1 MMTLRKLLTQALY
14 IGFALWA
21 MGSVAV
27 AQEQFVL
34 IVMDDMRPDDLRFM
48 PNLTEYFSTN
58 GKIFNRAF
66 VSCPLCCPSRS
77 TLMTGLYASNHGVT
91 SNKVSL
97 SKKTIFEAIKEQ
109 NPNIKTGIIGK
120 YLNSSDGEYRP
131 EFDEWVVFKEGMI
144 YNWSNFSININGTW
158 TNIKQYVSDYFLG
171 QADNFTEK
179 YKLNDFILYLNFTAP
194 HLPAKTPKSFVKNCS
209 EFEPLL
215 PANFDVLDLTAPD
228 KYKHKLARTKSK
240 IEKMICKRARSLA
253 YIDEIIVP
261 FLEKLRAQGT
271 QVLFLSDQG
280 FMLGDYRQFAK
291 NSPYEQVIR
300 SPFLALNM
308 DIAETRLTSFVDVAT
323 NLYTKFGIT
332 PPYELNG
339 LDFSEDRTEVKVES
353 FIDAGNRIPF
363 VATVTKTEIYVEYST
378 GETQTIPFAD

>member
-1 MMTLRKLLTQALY
+1 MTLRKLLTQALY

-48 PNLTEYFSTN
+48 PKLTEYFSTN

-97 SKKTIFEAIKEQ
+97 SKKTIFETIKGQ

-131 EFDEWVVFKEGMI
+131 EFDEWIVYKNGMI
-144 YNWSNFSININGTW
+144 GKWSNFSVNINGTW
-158 TNIKQYVSDYFLG
+158 TNIKEYVSDYFLS
-171 QADNFTEK
+171 QAESFTEK
-179 YKLNDFILYLNFTAP
+179 YKLDDFILYLNFTAP
-194 HLPAKTPKSFVKNCS
+194 HLPAKTPKSFIKDCS
-209 EFEPLL
+209 EFGALL
-215 PANFDVLDLTAPD
+215 PENFDMTDSTAPE
-228 KYKHKLARTKSK
+228 KFKHTLRSSKTKIKKL
-240 IEKMICKRARSLA
+240 ICKRARSLA

-261 FLEKLRAQGT
+261 FLDKLRAQGSE
-271 QVLFLSDQG
+271 VLFISDHG

-291 NSPYEQVIR
+291 NLPYEQVIR
-300 SPFLALNM
+300 SPFLTLNM
-308 DIAETRLTSFVDVAT
+308 DIDETRLTSFVDIAT

-332 PPYELNG
+332 PPYQLDG
-339 LDFSEDRTEVKVES
+339 LDYSQDRSELKVES
-353 FIDAGNRIPF
+353 FVDAGNKIPF
-363 VATVTKTEIYVEYST
+363 VATVTKTEIFVEYST
-378 GETQTIPFAD
+378 GETQTMPLAD